1 MNIVLAS
8 ASPRRA
14 ELLKQLKLHFTVD
27 PSHIEEVFD
36 ESESPENIVT
46 HLSNL
51 KGSDVAGRHSNS
63 LIIAADTMVFLDG
76 EQLGKPADFTSAKNM
91 LQLLS
96 GRQHEVYTG
105 VYIAETGHN
114 FQVKKSVLFY
124 ERTKVQFT
132 SLTEHE
138 IKYYVQS
145 ERPFDKA
152 GSYGI
157 QDDIGALFI
166 KSIEGDYYNVVG
178 FPIHSFYQTLKKNFP
193 DISEK
198 LFFTHA

>member
-14 ELLKQLKLHFTVD
+14 KLLKQLKIHFSVD
-27 PSHIEEVFD
+27 PSDVEETFD
-36 ESESPENIVT
+36 DTETPENIVLYLA
-46 HLSNL
+46 HL

-63 LIIAADTMVFLDG
+63 LIIAADTMVFLEG
-76 EQLGKPADFTSAKNM
+76 KQLGKPADFSSAKKM
-91 LQLLS
+91 LQQLS

-105 VYIAETGHN
+105 VYIAKTGHN
-114 FQVKKSVLFY
+114 FQVDKSVRFY
-124 ERTKVQFT
+124 ERTKVRFT

-138 IKYYVQS
+138 INVYIQS

-198 LFFTHA
+198 LFFTLA